1 MPKFEVKQT
10 YCGQHER
17 YGDFFREWEIK
28 TDCTKEETLEYFF
41 PEILKYRLPC
51 SSEWHKN
58 ITYGGEKWGDANYY
72 FSGYYDLQTI
82 DGGFK
87 FVICEPYDD

>member
-1 MPKFEVKQT
+1 MPKFEVKKT
-10 YCGQHER
+10 FCGQHER

-28 TDCTKEETLEYFF
+28 TDCTREETVEYCFS
-41 PEILKYRLPC
+41 EILKYRVPC
-51 SSEWHKN
+51 SSEWRRN
-58 ITYGGEKWGDANYY
+58 LRCGGEKWGDANYY
-72 FSGYYDLQTI
+72 FSGYYYLQTI

>member
-1 MPKFEVKQT
+1 MHKFEVKKT
-10 YCGQHER
+10 FCGQHER

-28 TDCTKEETLEYFF
+28 TDCTREETLEYCIS
-41 PEILKYRLPC
+41 EIYK
-51 SSEWHKN
+51 
-58 ITYGGEKWGDANYY
+58 YY
-72 FSGYYDLQTI
+72 FSGYYYLQAI